1 MNTSL
6 SYFDAA
12 LEPAGLT
19 AGDLEQLVHFG
30 VRAALARPAPT
41 PRPRDASELA
51 ARWEELLEVA
61 LPRLSKAGI
70 ESFAL
75 LGIPAETTPTRGF
88 ETALHRLVPLLGRRR
103 GAAIGPVGL
112 GAVGTLDEAGSEHAL
127 RRHLEVA
134 QEVNRPLV
142 VQLAGPSPR
151 SALQRLLELLDDGDA
166 DPTRVL
172 IEGAG
177 RLTLR
182 ILRERGYTV
191 ALRPQHR
198 RLSAAAAAELVSRHG
213 SEGLLLASG
222 AGSGHGDLLAVPK
235 VVSEMEAHG
244 LTAAVVRRVAFGNAA
259 TFFRIDPA
267 AL

>member
-1 MNTSL
+1 MASSL
-6 SYFDAA
+6 PYFDAA

-19 AGDLEQLVHFG
+19 AGDLQQLVHFG

-41 PRPRDASELA
+41 PRARDAGELA

-61 LPRLSKAGI
+61 LPRLSTAGI

-75 LGIPAETTPTRGF
+75 LGIPPEAAPTRGF
-88 ETALHRLVPLLGRRR
+88 EAALHRLVPLLGRRR

-112 GAVGTLDEAGSEHAL
+112 GTGSDPREADTELAL

-142 VQLAGPSPR
+142 VQLAGHSPR
-151 SALQRLLELLDDGDA
+151 SALQRLLDLLDEGGV
-166 DPTRVL
+166 DPARVL

-177 RLTLR
+177 RLTFR
-182 ILRERGYTV
+182 ILRERGYYV

-198 RLSAAAAAELVSRHG
+198 RLSATAAAELVSRHG

-235 VVSEMEAHG
+235 VVSEMEERG
-244 LTAAVVRRVAFGNAA
+244 LTASVVRRVAFTNATA
-259 TFFRIDPA
+259 FFRLDPD
-267 AL
+267 LL